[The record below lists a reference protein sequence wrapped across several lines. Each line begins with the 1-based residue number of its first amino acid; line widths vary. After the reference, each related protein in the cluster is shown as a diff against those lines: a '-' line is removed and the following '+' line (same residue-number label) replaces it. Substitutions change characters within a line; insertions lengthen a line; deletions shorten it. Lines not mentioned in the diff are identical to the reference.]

1 MKRKSTS
8 IQTRIFGTYSVFI
21 FVIILIIVILSYSY
35 IANALRKSAFQ
46 SLDDLTISLSKNID
60 QEIKKM
66 DDITLNV
73 LYSPLIKDSF
83 HQYIEMQTIKVN
95 DEITYLNED
104 ERTTVRLLVDI
115 LVALQ
120 GPSLSIPQVMLHTY
134 SGRSISTSSNN
145 YYKTDLE
152 EKKWFSGVNNKNGYM
167 YITTPYQGTDLSMST
182 DDFTDEWLV
191 SVCRTYFDKNNQP
204 QGVVETKQYCF
215 NLFSEISRF
224 ENNNLFTSVY
234 VINENNNVIY
244 PYVIDE
250 TQSNEGLFYY
260 QYIKGNTSSQNGVIT
275 VREENVQK
283 SLLSFYTSSYTGWTI
298 ILTTP
303 ERQVLSPLYLL
314 IKNLFIASLLIIVFS
329 VLLSYIFAGEISKPI
344 NKLRN
349 IIHKYNI
356 NDEHSDLDL
365 HSKISEIE
373 ELNKAFI
380 TMSHQLKD
388 SINTLLTIQ
397 QQEMHSKMLALQ
409 SQMNPH
415 FLYNTLSVI
424 GAMAEE
430 NMDDEIVEMCANIS
444 DILRYISSDSSPL
457 VPLEDELNI
466 TKKYLNCFTFRY
478 SGKFFY
484 DMHIPSNLKKVKIPK
499 LSIQPLVE
507 NAIKYMGQVP
517 PPWRISVKG
526 WHSESGFRINV
537 SDNGG
542 GFSKEELERINK
554 KMKLIDEN
562 NTLPSLKLDGMG
574 ILNIYIRLK
583 LSYNDMAY
591 FTLENTTAGA
601 SITFGADRLS
611 NN

>member
-1 MKRKSTS
+1 MKRKSAS
-8 IQTRIFGTYSVFI
+8 IHTRIFGIYSVFI
-21 FVIILIIVILSYSY
+21 FVIILIIVILSYFY

-46 SLDDLTISLSKNID
+46 SLEDLTISFSTNID

-66 DDITLNV
+66 DNITLNV
-73 LYSPLIKDSF
+73 LYSCLIKDSF
-83 HQYIEMQTIKVN
+83 HKYIEMQTIKVDN
-95 DEITYLNED
+95 EITYLNED
-104 ERTTVRLLVDI
+104 ERTTVKLLVDS

-152 EKKWFSGVNNKNGYM
+152 EKKWFSGVNNKSGYM
-167 YITTPYQGTDLSMST
+167 YITAPYQGTDLSMST

-204 QGVVETKQYCF
+204 QGVVETKQYCS
-215 NLFSEISRF
+215 NIFSEISRYK
-224 ENNNLFTSVY
+224 NKNLFTSIY

-250 TQSNEGLFYY
+250 TQSNEGLFYH
-260 QYIKGNTSSQNGVIT
+260 QYIKDNTSSQNGVIT
-275 VREENVQK
+275 VREENRQK
-283 SLLSFYTSSYTGWTI
+283 TLLSFYTSNYTGWTI
-298 ILTTP
+298 ILGTS
-303 ERQVLSPLYLL
+303 EQQVLSPLYLL
-314 IKNLFIASLLIIVFS
+314 IKNLFIASLIIIVLS
-329 VLLSYIFAGEISKPI
+329 VFLSYIFAGEISKPI

-349 IIHKYNI
+349 IIHNYDI
-356 NDEHSDLDL
+356 NDEHSGLDL

-380 TMSHQLKD
+380 AMSHQLKN

-397 QQEMHSKMLALQ
+397 QQQMHSKMLALQ

-424 GAMAEE
+424 SVMAEE
-430 NMDDEIVEMCANIS
+430 KMDDEIVEMCANIS

-484 DMHIPSNLKKVKIPK
+484 DIHIPSNLKKVKIPK

-542 GFSKEELERINK
+542 GFSKKKLEQINK

-562 NTLPSLKLDGMG
+562 NTLPNLKLAGMG

-591 FTLENTTAGA
+591 FTLENTTTGA

>member
-1 MKRKSTS
+1 MKRKSAS
-8 IQTRIFGTYSVFI
+8 IHTRIFGIYSVFI
-21 FVIILIIVILSYSY
+21 FVIILIIVILSYFY

-46 SLDDLTISLSKNID
+46 SLEDLTISFSTNID

-66 DDITLNV
+66 DNITLNV
-73 LYSPLIKDSF
+73 LYSCLIKDSF
-83 HQYIEMQTIKVN
+83 HKYIEMQTIKVDN
-95 DEITYLNED
+95 EITYLNED
-104 ERTTVRLLVDI
+104 ERTTVKLLVDS

-152 EKKWFSGVNNKNGYM
+152 EKKWFSGVNNKSGYM
-167 YITTPYQGTDLSMST
+167 YITAPYQGTDLSMST

-204 QGVVETKQYCF
+204 QGVVETKQYCS
-215 NLFSEISRF
+215 NIFSEISRYK
-224 ENNNLFTSVY
+224 NKNLFTSIY

-250 TQSNEGLFYY
+250 TQSNEGLFYH
-260 QYIKGNTSSQNGVIT
+260 QYIKDNTSSQNGVIT
-275 VREENVQK
+275 VREENRQK
-283 SLLSFYTSSYTGWTI
+283 TLLSFYTSNYTGWTI
-298 ILTTP
+298 ILGTS
-303 ERQVLSPLYLL
+303 EQQVLSPLYLL
-314 IKNLFIASLLIIVFS
+314 IKNLFIASLIIIVLS
-329 VLLSYIFAGEISKPI
+329 VFLSYIFAGEISKPI

-349 IIHKYNI
+349 IIHNYDI
-356 NDEHSDLDL
+356 NDEHSGLDL

-380 TMSHQLKD
+380 AMSHQLKN

-397 QQEMHSKMLALQ
+397 QQQMHSKMLALQ

-424 GAMAEE
+424 SVMAEE
-430 NMDDEIVEMCANIS
+430 KMDDEIVEMCANIS

-484 DMHIPSNLKKVKIPK
+484 DIHIPSNLKKK
-499 LSIQPLVE
+499 
-507 NAIKYMGQVP
+507 
-517 PPWRISVKG
+517 
-526 WHSESGFRINV
+526 
-537 SDNGG
+537 
-542 GFSKEELERINK
+542 
-554 KMKLIDEN
+554 
-562 NTLPSLKLDGMG
+562 
-574 ILNIYIRLK
+574 
-583 LSYNDMAY
+583 
-591 FTLENTTAGA
+591 
-601 SITFGADRLS
+601 
-611 NN
+611 

>member
-8 IQTRIFGTYSVFI
+8 IHTRIFGIYSVFI
-21 FVIILIIVILSYSY
+21 FVIILLIVILSYFY

-46 SLDDLTISLSKNID
+46 SLEDLTISFSTNID

-73 LYSPLIKDSF
+73 LYSCLIKDSF
-83 HQYIEMQTIKVN
+83 HKYIEMQTIKVD

-104 ERTTVRLLVDI
+104 ERTTVKLIVDS

-204 QGVVETKQYCF
+204 QGVVETKQYCS
-215 NLFSEISRF
+215 NIFSEISRYK
-224 ENNNLFTSVY
+224 NKNLFTSIY

-250 TQSNEGLFYY
+250 TQSNEGLFYHK
-260 QYIKGNTSSQNGVIT
+260 YIKDNTPSQNGVIT
-275 VREENVQK
+275 VREENRQK
-283 SLLSFYTSSYTGWTI
+283 TLLSFYTSNYTGWTI
-298 ILTTP
+298 ILGTS
-303 ERQVLSPLYLL
+303 EQQVLSPLYLL
-314 IKNLFIASLLIIVFS
+314 IKNLFIASLIIIVLS
-329 VLLSYIFAGEISKPI
+329 VFLSYIFAGEISKPI

-349 IIHKYNI
+349 IIHKYDI
-356 NDEHSDLDL
+356 NDEYSGLDL

-373 ELNKAFI
+373 DLNKAFI
-380 TMSHQLKD
+380 AMSHQLKN
-388 SINTLLTIQ
+388 SINNLLTIQ

-424 GAMAEE
+424 SAMAEE
-430 NMDDEIVEMCANIS
+430 KMDDEIVEMCANIS

-484 DMHIPSNLKKVKIPK
+484 DIHIPSNLKKVKIPK

-517 PPWRISVKG
+517 PPWRISLKG

-542 GFSKEELERINK
+542 GFSKKKLEQINK

-562 NTLPSLKLDGMG
+562 NTLPNLKLAGMG

-583 LSYNDMAY
+583 LSYKDMAY
-591 FTLENTTAGA
+591 FTLENTTTGA
-601 SITFGADRLS
+601 SITFGANRLS